1 MAGLATYSLQITVS
15 HRQNEERKMTKQTS
29 IPGDAEPK
37 AAEMTLDDLDAVN
50 GGGKIGDI
58 IDSVVDRV
66 SAVYH
71 FVTGT
76 ITSHATTLP

>member
-1 MAGLATYSLQITVS
+1 M
-15 HRQNEERKMTKQTS
+15 NKQTS
-29 IPGDAEPK
+29 ILSYAEPK
-37 AAEMTLDDLDAVN
+37 AVEMTLDELDAVN
-50 GGGKIGDI
+50 GGGKFSDI
-58 IDSVVDRV
+58 VDCVVDSV

>member
-1 MAGLATYSLQITVS
+1 MLAPDQ
-15 HRQNEERKMTKQTS
+15 RQAIAKPGAERMNKQTS

-37 AAEMTLDDLDAVN
+37 AVEMNLDELDAVK
-50 GGGKIGDI
+50 GGGKVSDI

-66 SAVYH
+66 VAIYH

>member
-1 MAGLATYSLQITVS
+1 M
-15 HRQNEERKMTKQTS
+15 NKQTS
-29 IPGDAEPK
+29 ILNNAEPN
-37 AAEMTLDDLDAVN
+37 AVEMSLDELAAVN

-58 IDSVVDRV
+58 IDSIVDRV

>member
-1 MAGLATYSLQITVS
+1 M
-15 HRQNEERKMTKQTS
+15 NKQTS
-29 IPGDAEPK
+29 ILNAAEPK
-37 AAEMTLDDLDAVN
+37 AVEMSLDELDAVN
-50 GGGKIGDI
+50 GGGRIGDI
-58 IDSVVDRV
+58 IDGIVDRV

>member
-1 MAGLATYSLQITVS
+1 MNQ
-15 HRQNEERKMTKQTS
+15 QTS
-29 IPGDAEPK
+29 IPGNAEPN
-37 AAEMTLDDLDAVN
+37 AVEMSLDELDAVN

-66 SAVYH
+66 VAIYH
-71 FVTGT
+71 YCTGT

>member
-1 MAGLATYSLQITVS
+1 M
-15 HRQNEERKMTKQTS
+15 NKQTS
-29 IPGDAEPK
+29 TLNNAEPK
-37 AAEMTLDDLDAVN
+37 AVEMSLDELDAVN
-50 GGGKIGDI
+50 GGGKVGDI

-66 SAVYH
+66 VAIYH